1 MKMTTNYYTTTT
13 AVQAVSTIPV
23 HRQCGSHEA
32 ARAAGVG
39 TRRWLYLMYKV
50 IRHGWAVHAAFAE
63 ATAALIALQQYQYTE
78 IVEVGT
84 AFSYRLL
91 LIIRSLRSLGRTLIM

>member
-1 MKMTTNYYTTTT
+1 
-13 AVQAVSTIPV
+13 
-23 HRQCGSHEA
+23 
-32 ARAAGVG
+32 
-39 TRRWLYLMYKV
+39 MYKV
-50 IRHGWAVHAAFAE
+50 IRHGWAVHAAFTE
-63 ATAALIALQQYQYTE
+63 AAAALIALQQYQYTE